1 MAMILPPHPIDR
13 AHDKVKKSI
22 ESSLLIKKSLSE
34 FLFTADNFFNAREC
48 QSWIQ
53 YCISAGFVEVD
64 SNGSRD
70 YAKRNQGRLQID
82 STETASAI
90 FQRLL
95 PIIPT
100 VLGGRRA
107 IGCSSNIRIYRY
119 LPGQC
124 FGKHIDESNRDPEG
138 RGSTQLTVLVY
149 LNGEDSTKYPET
161 VGTRTI
167 ALLGGHTIFYH
178 DPPSKFSKKNIQKE
192 PEVCAIIIPETGK
205 VVLHAHGD
213 RCLTHEAAVVV
224 QGVKYVLR
232 TDVVY
237 G

>member
-13 AHDKVKKSI
+13 AHKKVKKSI

-53 YCISAGFVEVD
+53 HCISAGFVEVD
-64 SNGSRD
+64 SNGSHD

-82 STETASAI
+82 STDTASAI
-90 FQRLL
+90 FQRLI

-100 VLGGRRA
+100 VMDGRRA

-124 FGKHIDESNRDPEG
+124 FGKHIDESNIDSQG

-149 LNGEDSTKYPET
+149 LNGEDLAEFPET
-161 VGTRTI
+161 VGTRTTS
-167 ALLGGHTIFYH
+167 LLGGQTIFYH
-178 DPPSKFSKKNIQKE
+178 DEPSKLRKKNVRKE
-192 PEVCAIIIPETGK
+192 PEVCAIITPEAGK
-205 VVLHAHGD
+205 VLVHAHGD

-232 TDVVY
+232 TDVIY